1 MFIGEYNHNLDLKN
15 RIIIPSKFRERLDD
29 IFYMTKVL
37 DGCVSYKRMGRI
49 K

>member
-15 RIIIPSKFRERLDD
+15 RIIIPSKLRASLEN

-37 DGCVSYKRMGRI
+37 DGCVSYKRMR
-49 K
+49 